1 MLEALPQSNLLP
13 VFNALPGANLLLSP
27 EWVIVAASDDYLA
40 ATLTKRA
47 VIVGQYIFDAF
58 PDNPQAP
65 EANAVANVRASL
77 TQVLST
83 KRPHEMAQQHYDVP
97 DPARPGQFVERHW
110 QPRHTPILDETGQV
124 QFIVQSVQ
132 NITTNRVAQ
141 RQLRESR
148 ASEEVARADAAQQR
162 ADFQYFIEQ
171 APVAVAVYQG
181 PEFRIEVANATTLA
195 IWGRP
200 LEAVLHRPVF
210 EVLPEAA
217 TPDVVALFE
226 HVFSTGT
233 SHTYY
238 EQPTLIDR
246 HGQRELV
253 YWNMV
258 FEPQRD
264 ADGRVSGIFTVGTD
278 VTAQVQARQQVE
290 QLNQEL
296 EARVQERTQAALA
309 LQTDLLTAAQQQ
321 ADQRVLLYQVFEQT
335 PAAICLQRGPEH
347 RYEYVN
353 TAYQAFFPG
362 REFIGRPVAE
372 VLPETVDS
380 GVVDL
385 LDHVYQTGETY
396 YGYELPLLIAQPDGQ
411 PPKQMYFTFTY
422 QAYRENGE
430 IVGISTFA
438 YDVAPQVLVR
448 QKQEAQ
454 QQRLYALLEQAPVG
468 VAIQAGPDLVYEFA
482 NPAYQRLVPGRQLLG
497 RPFFEVFSEM
507 AGTNVEALLRRAY
520 ETGETQQEQN
530 LLIPVARAD
539 GSPELED
546 RYFTLVYQARRDEEG
561 LVNGVVAF
569 VVEVTEQARAR
580 AQVEQS
586 AQQVRTLVES
596 APFPIGMHVGPE
608 FHIQLANQ
616 AMVDGWGKGPDV
628 IGKRFDEV
636 LPEFESQNVIEQ
648 MRQVW
653 TTGKALR
660 LRNQRLEMV
669 INGTPQIFYYN
680 YGFTPLHD
688 AEGHVYGILNT
699 AADVTDIA
707 LARER
712 IEAYAAELQ
721 ESEARFRTMADAA
734 PNLVWAVQ
742 PNSDIRYINR
752 AFLDFVGLDNEEQ
765 YAAVG
770 WGPYLHP
777 DELALT
783 SDTLA
788 QAIAQRQPYV
798 LEHRM
803 RRHDGQYRWLLA
815 QGAPSYLTG
824 GELYGYVGSAIDITD
839 LKEANEQLRRT
850 NIDLDNF
857 IYTASHDL
865 KQPIANIEG
874 LLHAIQHE
882 LPQAGRVGEVPV
894 LLELMQAAIERF
906 SRTIAHLTDISRLQ
920 QEHNQPA
927 SLVLLL
933 RVVQEVLLDLA
944 PLQAKTQAQVDVRI
958 PENITLRFSEKNLRS
973 VVYNLLSNAMKYRHP
988 DRAPAVTIIYT
999 LQAAA
1004 HLLEVHD
1011 NGLGLDV
1018 AQDSDKLFGMF
1029 KRLHMHVEGTGVGL
1043 YMVKKIV
1050 ENAGG
1055 RIEVASTLGQ
1065 GSTFR
1070 VYLPR

>member
-1 MLEALPQSNLLP
+1 MLEALPQSDLLP

-27 EWVIVAASDDYLA
+27 GWVIVAASDDYLA
-40 ATLTKRA
+40 ATLTER
-47 VIVGQYIFDAF
+47 VTIVGQYIFDAF

-77 TQVLST
+77 TQVLAT
-83 KRPHEMAQQHYDVP
+83 KQPHEMAPQHYDVP
-97 DPARPGQFVERHW
+97 NPARPGQFVERHW
-110 QPRHTPILDETGQV
+110 QPRHTPVLDETGQV
-124 QFIVQSVQ
+124 QFIIQSVQ
-132 NITTNRVAQ
+132 DITASRVAQ
-141 RQLRESR
+141 RQLRESQ
-148 ASEEVARADAAQQR
+148 ASEQVARADAAQQR

-171 APVAVAVYQG
+171 APVAVAVYHG
-181 PEFRIEVANATTLA
+181 PEFRIEMANATTLA

-226 HVFSTGT
+226 YVFSTGT
-233 SHTYY
+233 PRTYH
-238 EQPTLIDR
+238 EQPTFIDR

-264 ADGRVSGIFTVGTD
+264 ADGRVNGIFTVGTD
-278 VTAQVQARQQVE
+278 VTEQVLARQQVE

-296 EARVQERTQAALA
+296 EARVQERTQAALT
-309 LQTDLLTAAQQQ
+309 LQTDLLAAAQQQ
-321 ADQRVLLYQVFEQT
+321 ADQRALLYQVFEQT

-353 TAYQAFFPG
+353 AAYQAFFPG
-362 REFIGRPVAE
+362 REFMGRPVAE
-372 VLPETVDS
+372 ALPETLNS
-380 GVVDL
+380 GVVAL

-438 YDVAPQVLVR
+438 YNVAPQVLAR
-448 QKQEAQ
+448 QKQQAQ
-454 QQRLYALLEQAPVG
+454 QQKLYALLEQAPVG

-507 AGTNVEALLRRAY
+507 AGTNVEVLLRRAY

-530 LLIPVARAD
+530 LRIPVARAD
-539 GSPELED
+539 GSPKLED
-546 RYFTLVYQARRDEEG
+546 RYFTLVYQARRDEQG
-561 LVNGVVAF
+561 LVNGVMAF
-569 VVEVTEQARAR
+569 IVEMTEQARAR

-608 FHIQLANQ
+608 FRIQLANQ

-628 IGKRFDEV
+628 IGKRFGDV
-636 LPEFESQNVIEQ
+636 LPEFESQAVIDQ

-653 TTGKALR
+653 NTGEALH

-680 YGFTPLHD
+680 YGFTPLRT
-688 AEGHVYGILNT
+688 AEGQVYGILNT
-699 AADVTDIA
+699 AADVTDLA

-742 PNSDIRYINR
+742 PNSAIRYINR

-783 SDTLA
+783 RDTLA

-815 QGAPSYLTG
+815 QGAPSYLAG

-839 LKEANEQLRRT
+839 LKQANEQLRRT

-882 LPQAGRVGEVPV
+882 LPPAGRVGEVPII
-894 LLELMQAAIERF
+894 LELMQAAIERF

-927 SLVLLL
+927 SLVLLPRL
-933 RVVQEVLLDLA
+933 VQEILLDLA
-944 PLQAKTQAQVDVRI
+944 PLQAQTQANIDVRI
-958 PENITLRFSEKNLRS
+958 PEDAILRFSEKNLRS

-988 DRAPAVTIIYT
+988 DRAPAVRITYT
-999 LQAAA
+999 RQPAA
-1004 HLLEVHD
+1004 HLVEVHD
-1011 NGLGLDV
+1011 NGLGLNV
-1018 AQDSDKLFGMF
+1018 AQDGDKLFGMF
-1029 KRLHMHVEGTGVGL
+1029 TRLHMHVEGTGIGL
-1043 YMVKKIV
+1043 YMVKKMV